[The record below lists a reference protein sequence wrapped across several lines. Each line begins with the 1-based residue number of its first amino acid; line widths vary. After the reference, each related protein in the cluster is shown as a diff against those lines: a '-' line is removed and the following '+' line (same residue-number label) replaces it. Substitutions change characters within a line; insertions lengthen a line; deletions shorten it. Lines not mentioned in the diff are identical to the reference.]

1 MMMLCIQKEIN
12 YLQAKKTSIWNGL
25 TFAVAGIIL
34 LNHMLRDDII
44 SGGGVYVLTVKEV
57 SNSFWGKF

>member
-25 TFAVAGIIL
+25 TFTVAGIIL

-44 SGGGVYVLTVKEV
+44 SGGGV
-57 SNSFWGKF
+57 